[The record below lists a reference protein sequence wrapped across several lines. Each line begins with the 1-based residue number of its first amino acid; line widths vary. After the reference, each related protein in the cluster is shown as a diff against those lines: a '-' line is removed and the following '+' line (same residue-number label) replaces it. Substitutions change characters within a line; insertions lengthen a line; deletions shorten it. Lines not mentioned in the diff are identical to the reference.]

1 LDKILVVD
9 DEFILR
15 DLMRIILEEQGYS
28 VITASNGEEAL
39 TKADNE
45 LPDLIILDLMMPGKS
60 GLEVCKIL
68 KSQSETKHIPVVM
81 ATVLGREVDRTLTK
95 AVGADAHFMK
105 PFSALALLTE
115 VKHQLEAA
123 RESKS
128 PPQLE
133 RSLLL
138 NGIPMSA

>member
-1 LDKILVVD
+1 VL
-9 DEFILR
+9 FR
-15 DLMRIILEEQGYS
+15 S
-28 VITASNGEEAL
+28 
-39 TKADNE
+39 

-60 GLEVCKIL
+60 GLEVCRIL

-95 AVGADAHFMK
+95 EAGADAHFMK

-128 PPQLE
+128 PQLE
-133 RSLLL
+133 RSLSL
-138 NGIPMSA
+138 NGITMSA

>member
-1 LDKILVVD
+1 
-9 DEFILR
+9 
-15 DLMRIILEEQGYS
+15 MRIILEEQGYS

-68 KSQSETKHIPVVM
+68 KSQSETKHIPVVI

-95 AVGADAHFMK
+95 AAGADAHFMK

-123 RESKS
+123 RESES
-128 PPQLE
+128 PQLE
-133 RSLLL
+133 GALSL

>member
-1 LDKILVVD
+1 VD

-15 DLMRIILEEQGYS
+15 DLMRTILEEEGYS

-81 ATVLGREVDRTLTK
+81 ATVLGREVDRALTK
-95 AVGADAHFMK
+95 AAGADAHFMK

-133 RSLLL
+133 RALSL
-138 NGIPMSA
+138 NGILMSA

>member
-1 LDKILVVD
+1 LDKVLVVD

-15 DLMRIILEEQGYS
+15 DLMRTILEEEGYS

-95 AVGADAHFMK
+95 EAGADAHFMK
-105 PFSALALLTE
+105 PFSAFALLTE

-128 PPQLE
+128 PPQLV
-133 RSLLL
+133 RSLSL
-138 NGIPMSA
+138 NSIPISA

>member
-1 LDKILVVD
+1 LDKVLVVD

-15 DLMRIILEEQGYS
+15 DLMRTILEEEGYS

-45 LPDLIILDLMMPGKS
+45 RPDLIILDLMMPGKS

-81 ATVLGREVDRTLTK
+81 ATALGREVDRTLTK
-95 AVGADAHFMK
+95 AAGADAHFIK

-115 VKHQLEAA
+115 VKHQLESA
-123 RESKS
+123 RELK
-128 PPQLE
+128 PPSQHE
-133 RSLLL
+133 RSLSL
-138 NGIPMSA
+138 NSIPMSA

>member
-1 LDKILVVD
+1 MNKILVVD
-9 DEFILR
+9 DEFMLR
-15 DLMRIILEEQGYS
+15 DLMRTILEEEGYS
-28 VITASNGEEAL
+28 VITASNGEEAI

-95 AVGADAHFMK
+95 AAGADAHFMK

-133 RSLLL
+133 RALSL
-138 NGIPMSA
+138 NGILMSA

>member
-15 DLMRIILEEQGYS
+15 DLMRTILEEEGFG
-28 VITASNGEEAL
+28 VITASDGEEAL
-39 TKADNE
+39 KKADNE
-45 LPDLIILDLMMPGKS
+45 LPDLILLDLMMPGKS

-68 KSQSETKHIPVVM
+68 KSQAKTKRIPVVM

-95 AVGADAHFMK
+95 EAGADAHFMK

-115 VKHQLEAA
+115 VRRQLDNAK
-123 RESKS
+123 ESKS
-128 PPQLE
+128 PKELGRP
-133 RSLLL
+133 LLL
-138 NGIPMSA
+138 NSIAINA